1 MQAGRVEIFSEC
13 LVLVFSCGKKLQKS
27 RVEIFSDCLKLVS
40 SLWLKEYVLPWR
52 FLNQLKISFRSIMS
66 QTSDIILREHER
78 LVSLK
83 TKCVDSDVKIICQDG
98 AIRYSR
104 ILYYLMEPQYKL
116 LLLDQCLE
124 EEIVIIKPS
133 VSVHEICNFYDQ

>member
-1 MQAGRVEIFSEC
+1 
-13 LVLVFSCGKKLQKS
+13 
-27 RVEIFSDCLKLVS
+27 
-40 SLWLKEYVLPWR
+40 
-52 FLNQLKISFRSIMS
+52 MS

-116 LLLDQCLE
+116 LLLDQSLE
-124 EEIVIIKPS
+124 EEIVIINPS
-133 VSVHEICNFYDQ
+133 MSVHEIYNFYGSSYNVEVTIEDFTTNNVSNSNSPGITSTKDSETTNVEMLGSQWYSVL